1 MSIRSI
7 SKHPHHPPHYRATSI
22 LRLLY
27 AAERRGQQPNLY
39 QLARI
44 ADKYLWTE
52 RLLASQ
58 ITAQQLGFTLY
69 RKKDIS
75 RYKYYKAPRIRI
87 GRLTFALIRT

>member
-7 SKHPHHPPHYRATSI
+7 SKHPNKPPHYRATSI

-27 AAERRGQQPNLY
+27 ASERRGQQPNLY

-44 ADKYLWTE
+44 ADKYLWSE

-58 ITAQQLGFTLY
+58 ITAEQLGYSLH
-69 RKKDIS
+69 RKKDLG
-75 RYKYYKAPRIRI
+75 RYQYYKAPRIKI
-87 GRLTFALIRT
+87 GRITFALIKT